1 MFWMEISGQ
10 RFEGYYS
17 GEGRYKVRFVPKQTG
32 KWRYI
37 VVSPIEELD
46 GLEGNFVSGDPW
58 PGNPQP
64 QDVVPLTNWWSDVS
78 HVDKFEGNHQG
89 AQTIYQW
96 QEFLGDWAKRW
107 KWLGER

>member
-46 GLEGNFVSGDPW
+46 GLEGNFVSVDPW

-78 HVDKFEGNHQG
+78 HVDKFEGNSGSPNHLSVAEG
-89 AQTIYQW
+89 I
-96 QEFLGDWAKRW
+96 FGGLGKTVEMV
-107 KWLGER
+107 G